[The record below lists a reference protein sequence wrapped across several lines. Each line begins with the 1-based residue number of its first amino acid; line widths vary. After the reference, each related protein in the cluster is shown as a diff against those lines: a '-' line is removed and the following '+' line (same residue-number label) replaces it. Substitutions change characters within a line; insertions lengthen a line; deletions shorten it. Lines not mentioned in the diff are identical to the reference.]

1 VVNLAISSSLMA
13 MLNLCVMFGCT
24 EGVCAR
30 ALCSVISAVLRGGLL
45 FGYGCPSKKL
55 LRLSQQKLRLAT
67 GILIGHPQLNPHL
80 KRNGYN

>member
-1 VVNLAISSSLMA
+1 MVNLAISSSLMA

-45 FGYGCPSKKL
+45 FGYGFSF
-55 LRLSQQKLRLAT
+55 
-67 GILIGHPQLNPHL
+67 
-80 KRNGYN
+80 

>member
-1 VVNLAISSSLMA
+1 MPE
-13 MLNLCVMFGCT
+13 LCVLLLVLSC
-24 EGVCAR
+24 VAAC
-30 ALCSVISAVLRGGLL
+30 CSVMV
-45 FGYGCPSKKL
+45 FPSKKL